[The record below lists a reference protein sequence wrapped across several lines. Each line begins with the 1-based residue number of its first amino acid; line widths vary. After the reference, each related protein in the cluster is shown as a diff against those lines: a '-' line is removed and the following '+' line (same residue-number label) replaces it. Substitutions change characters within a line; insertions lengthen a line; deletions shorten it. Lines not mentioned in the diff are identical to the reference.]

1 LIEKKHGIGYTIF
14 SNRVVIGKG
23 IMIIE
28 NKRAKLHDIYNDF
41 ESSVQI
47 YKAGAI
53 CKIGCAFCCIHFGN
67 VDIITLEGFIIH
79 EWIEGLDKTDK
90 ADFRKRIVKNMKKKV
105 KRSITRCP
113 FLNTDNTCLI
123 YDIRPFSCRQLYS
136 LRECTDRGPTVHRQA
151 VQKTKKTVKKLQQLD
166 STGYSGH
173 ISYILHL
180 FDKPDFKELYRS
192 GGFNPGHIMA
202 FGKKHGIVIN
212 QKACEHE
219 IQP

>member
-1 LIEKKHGIGYTIF
+1 
-14 SNRVVIGKG
+14 
-23 IMIIE
+23 MIIE
-28 NKRAKLHDIYNDF
+28 EKRDILQDIYNDF

-47 YKAGAI
+47 YKTGAI

-67 VDIITLEGFIIH
+67 VDIITLEGFLIH
-79 EWIEGLDKTDK
+79 EWIEGLDKQKK
-90 ADFRKRIVKNMKKKV
+90 ADFRKRIANNMKKKA
-105 KRSITRCP
+105 KQSIARCP
-113 FLNTDNTCLI
+113 FLDTNNTCLV

-151 VQKTKKTVKKLQQLD
+151 FLISKKTVKTLQQLD

-180 FDKPDFKELYRS
+180 LDRPNFKKLYCS
-192 GGFNPGHIMA
+192 GGFNPEHIAA

-212 QKACEHE
+212 RKACDHG